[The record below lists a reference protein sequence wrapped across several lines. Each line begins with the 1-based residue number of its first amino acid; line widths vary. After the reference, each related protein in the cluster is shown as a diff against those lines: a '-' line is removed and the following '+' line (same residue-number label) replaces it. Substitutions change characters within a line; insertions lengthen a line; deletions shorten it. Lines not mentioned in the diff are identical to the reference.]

1 MPKIGL
7 SRPYVA
13 LYNENGFGT
22 VTYKNGIRAGRA
34 VEYSAEVESS
44 EDNDF
49 YADDGIAETDSGTFS
64 SGTISLTT
72 SDLEDDVSVLI
83 IGIKTQEITIGEKT
97 VTELVYDDD
106 TEPPYLGFGIIER
119 RKVKGKLRFRAVIL
133 TKIKFSIPSDAATTK
148 GESIEWQTQEI
159 TGKILRDDTEKHR
172 WKRSATFDTWDEADA
187 YICQILN
194 IKGGQLENLT
204 VNSVAGTGSGKTKVT
219 VTPEKTEENNYQYKL
234 GKDLTVP
241 KTEQEV
247 GTGYNTWDGTSE
259 ISAEDGDKIVIIE
272 SDPDN
277 NPKKSGIADVEVA
290 E

>member
-34 VEYSAEVESS
+34 VEYSVEVEAA

-64 SGTISLTT
+64 SGTLSLTT
-72 SDLEDDVSVLI
+72 AELEDVVTALI
-83 IGIKTQEITIGEKT
+83 LGIKAQEITVGENE
-97 VTELVYDDD
+97 VNELVFDDD
-106 TEPPYLGFGIIER
+106 MEPPYLGFGIIER
-119 RKVKGKLRFRAVIL
+119 GKVKGKLRFRAVVL

-148 GESIEWQTQEI
+148 GETIEWQTQEI
-159 TGKILRDDTEKHR
+159 SGTILRDDTEKHR
-172 WKRSATFDTWDEADA
+172 WKRSATFDSWDDADA
-187 YICQILN
+187 YIRQVLN
-194 IKGGQLENLT
+194 ITDEQLGTLT
-204 VNSVAGTGSGKTKVT
+204 VNSVAGTASGKTKVT
-219 VTPEKTEENNYQYKL
+219 VTPEKGEGNNYQYKL
-234 GKDLTVP
+234 GKDLTAP

-247 GTGYNTWDGTSE
+247 GTGYESWDGTSE
-259 ISAEDGDKIVIIE
+259 ITAADGDKIVVLE

-277 NPKKSGIADVEVA
+277 NPKKSGIADVETA
-290 E
+290 D